1 METVPA
7 HASPRERLLAAA
19 NELFYAEGIHN
30 VGIDRVIEHAGVAK
44 ASLYAHFRS
53 KDELV
58 RAYLQSRHEARQA
71 RMLERIERHRSPR
84 ERVLAVFDSVA
95 ETVARPGYRGCP
107 FVRASS
113 EMPGE
118 GPAREVSAQARDWL
132 RKLFI
137 TLLRE
142 AGARNAPGLA
152 RQFVLL
158 FDGAVAAA
166 HLDGDV
172 DAPKVARAMA
182 AGLLDAATRRERV
195 ESAPR
200 KPPQ

>member
-1 METVPA
+1 META
-7 HASPRERLLAAA
+7 TARTSPRDRLLAAA
-19 NELFYAEGIHN
+19 SELFYAEGIHN

-44 ASLYAHFRS
+44 ASLYAHFGS

-95 ETVARPGYRGCP
+95 ETVAQPTYRGCP
-107 FVRASS
+107 FVRAAS

-118 GPAREVSAQARDWL
+118 GPAREVSAQARGWL
-132 RKLFI
+132 RQLFT

-142 AGARNAPGLA
+142 AGARNAPALA

-166 HLDGDV
+166 QLDGDA
-172 DAPKVARAMA
+172 DAPKVARALA
-182 AGLLDAATRRERV
+182 AGLLDAATRQNARR
-195 ESAPR
+195 S
-200 KPPQ
+200 